1 MSPRSFASRLAEMV
15 ARTPR
20 PQQLAYSI
28 TAPRDRV
35 TRLAF
40 SHDGRRLA
48 IPSRDGVVRV
58 HDAVTG
64 EPLVALEG
72 HAAQAMGVAWAPGDA
87 WLASIGGDDEL
98 CIWDAACGDL
108 HAAFTCH
115 AGSLTSVAWTS
126 GMLVATSETGCV
138 LRWCD
143 PATADRADPGTAASD
158 PMDLVPIEPLRS
170 PGALHASFSP
180 NGRRLAV
187 AGRGGAVRLW
197 DPWAGT
203 LEAMLDGHADA
214 SVVTAWAPD
223 GTRFA
228 TGAKDGTCRIWDASR
243 RAAEAVLQT
252 GSAEVR
258 AVAWHPGG
266 GLLATKLLDA
276 VVLWRPDPW
285 RPVGHFLEQGAD
297 LGWSTGLAFN
307 SRLPLLATLCH
318 GDLHVRV
325 WELDVERLPQG
336 AIVLPDWS
344 RFGVRRD
351 RTSSQE
357 PRRQRRIVIV

>member
-1 MSPRSFASRLAEMV
+1 MSPRSFASRLAEML

-20 PQQLAYSI
+20 PHQLAYSI
-28 TAPRDRV
+28 TTPRDRV
-35 TRLAF
+35 TRLAW
-40 SHDGRRLA
+40 SHDSRRLA
-48 IPSRDGVVRV
+48 IPSRDGGVRV
-58 HDAVTG
+58 HDTATG
-64 EPLVALEG
+64 EPLIALEG
-72 HAAQAMGVAWAPGDA
+72 HAARAMGVAWAPGDA

-98 CIWDAACGDL
+98 CIWDVACGDL
-108 HAAFTCH
+108 HASFTCH
-115 AGSLTSVAWTS
+115 AGSLTSVAWTP

-138 LRWCD
+138 LRWRD
-143 PATADRADPGTAASD
+143 PETADGGDPRADPAE
-158 PMDLVPIEPLRS
+158 PMDLVALEALRS

-180 NGRRLAV
+180 DGRRLAV

-203 LEAMLDGHADA
+203 LEAVLDGHADA

-228 TGAKDGTCRIWDASR
+228 TGAKDGTCRIWDAPR
-243 RAAEAVLQT
+243 RATEAVLQT

-266 GLLATKLLDA
+266 RLLATKLLDA

-285 RPVGHFLEQGAD
+285 RPVGHFLEQGPD

-307 SRLPLLATLCH
+307 PQLPLLATLGQ

-325 WELDVERLPQG
+325 WHLDEERLPQE
-336 AIVLPDWS
+336 AIALPDWS
-344 RFGVRRD
+344 RFGVWRD
-351 RTSSQE
+351 RISSQE